1 MAAAV
6 VAAAGRVCAFGV
18 VRAAW
23 RGAEVGVGRPAP
35 RGGVNVCAPLGGRAA
50 GRGAAE
56 EPARGRCGSG
66 CPCGCVGGARLF
78 SQIFVINPVGLALQL
93 EAFAGWLAVRRCV
106 IPL

>member
-6 VAAAGRVCAFGV
+6 VAAAGRACAYGV

-23 RGAEVGVGRPAP
+23 RGA
-35 RGGVNVCAPLGGRAA
+35 GGVNVFAPIGGRAA

-66 CPCGCVGGARLF
+66 CPCACVRKPQLF
-78 SQIFVINPVGLALQL
+78 SQVFVMSPVELALQL
-93 EAFAGWLAVRRCV
+93 ETLARWLGLGDV
-106 IPL
+106 